1 MTLTI
6 LDFQNQKTIIQEY
19 TSSMMVED
27 YILNLLGHSNYQFMV
42 SEELKL
48 FLTFNDTTV
57 SHINIRKENEGCSFN
72 DTLENLK
79 ETIVDAFEIAEAL
92 RTDIDAGHI
101 EEDSDYIDFELY
113 NNFSQKYQ

>member
-6 LDFQNQKTIIQEY
+6 LDFQNHKTIIQEY

-48 FLTFNDTTV
+48 SLGFIDTTV
-57 SHINIRKENEGCSFN
+57 SHINIRKGNEGCSFN
-72 DTLENLK
+72 DTIDNLND
-79 ETIVDAFEIAEAL
+79 TIKDAFALAEAL

-101 EEDSDYIDFELY
+101 EEDNVYIDFELY